1 METLFGVLEWKM
13 LRNEASIIIQKHIAV
28 VDGEWVGHH
37 SIYVKTFVRVLLE
50 AGYKVSVLCPA
61 PEEMAN
67 WYAQTFS
74 LEEGRFNAYYFSDSF
89 LQPPEFLHGR
99 FQSLLICL
107 NQWFHIANALKKI
120 QSSAGKPD
128 MIFFAWLDSYLDGL
142 APAWLIDWQ
151 FPFAWSGLY
160 FHPRHHRIKR
170 KHPLLAKYV
179 PPPESLV
186 ARSRLACSLA
196 ILDAGVVH
204 KLRLRLF
211 AKQVFVFPD
220 FSDETPPCDNY
231 HLVEEIKEKAQN
243 RKIVGLLGSLER
255 RKGLLTLLKVAE
267 QPMARDWCFV
277 VAGKLAE
284 QTFSKQELNE
294 IKLFFEEPRE
304 NFFVFFG
311 TIPDDAQFNG
321 LVNICDV
328 IFAMY
333 ENFPHS
339 SNLVTKAAAYGKKLL
354 VSTGGY
360 MEEVVNQYELGDAV
374 SAEDVPAV
382 LFALSRLTADG
393 FANEC
398 SAGKRAYS
406 MAQSQDKLRHAFLDL
421 VEGCMGDST
430 HV

>member
-1 METLFGVLEWKM
+1 
-13 LRNEASIIIQKHIAV
+13 
-28 VDGEWVGHH
+28 
-37 SIYVKTFVRVLLE
+37 
-50 AGYKVSVLCPA
+50 
-61 PEEMAN
+61 
-67 WYAQTFS
+67 
-74 LEEGRFNAYYFSDSF
+74 
-89 LQPPEFLHGR
+89 
-99 FQSLLICL
+99 
-107 NQWFHIANALKKI
+107 
-120 QSSAGKPD
+120 
-128 MIFFAWLDSYLDGL
+128 
-142 APAWLIDWQ
+142 
-151 FPFAWSGLY
+151 
-160 FHPRHHRIKR
+160 
-170 KHPLLAKYV
+170 
-179 PPPESLV
+179 
-186 ARSRLACSLA
+186 LACSLA

-204 KLRLRLF
+204 KLRERLF
-211 AKQVFVFPD
+211 EKQVFVFPD
-220 FSDETPPCDNY
+220 FSDETSPCDNY
-231 HLVEEIKEKAQN
+231 HLVEEIKAKAKN

>member
-1 METLFGVLEWKM
+1 
-13 LRNEASIIIQKHIAV
+13 
-28 VDGEWVGHH
+28 
-37 SIYVKTFVRVLLE
+37 
-50 AGYKVSVLCPA
+50 
-61 PEEMAN
+61 
-67 WYAQTFS
+67 
-74 LEEGRFNAYYFSDSF
+74 
-89 LQPPEFLHGR
+89 
-99 FQSLLICL
+99 
-107 NQWFHIANALKKI
+107 
-120 QSSAGKPD
+120 
-128 MIFFAWLDSYLDGL
+128 
-142 APAWLIDWQ
+142 
-151 FPFAWSGLY
+151 
-160 FHPRHHRIKR
+160 
-170 KHPLLAKYV
+170 
-179 PPPESLV
+179 
-186 ARSRLACSLA
+186 
-196 ILDAGVVH
+196 
-204 KLRLRLF
+204 
-211 AKQVFVFPD
+211 
-220 FSDETPPCDNY
+220 
-231 HLVEEIKEKAQN
+231 
-243 RKIVGLLGSLER
+243 
-255 RKGLLTLLKVAE
+255 
-267 QPMARDWCFV
+267 MARDWCFV